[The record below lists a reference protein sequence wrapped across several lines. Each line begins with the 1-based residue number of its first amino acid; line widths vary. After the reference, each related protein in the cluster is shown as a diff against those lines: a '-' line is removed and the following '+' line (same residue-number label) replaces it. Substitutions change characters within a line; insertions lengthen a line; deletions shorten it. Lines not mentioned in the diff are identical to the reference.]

1 MTLTGIEL
9 RYLVNQ
15 ISEKTHDYYVSN
27 IYGVT
32 KDSFLFKLHHPEKQD
47 IVLMFS
53 SFGLWISSVKLEQME
68 ANKLLKVLR
77 DTLLRLKL
85 AKIQQIGAE
94 RVVYLTFS
102 GFDKEYV
109 LVGEFFGD
117 GDIILCNK
125 EMKILALSHSID
137 VRHRKLGVGLQYT
150 PPPQNSLD
158 IFNFYQKDLEG
169 ILSSQIQVSK
179 WIGKTLGLPTKYVEY
194 ICKLA
199 GVNSKATGN
208 DLSDN
213 DVKEIFASI
222 KKTIEN
228 VVNGNHEPVIGRDDN
243 KVDVYPL
250 RFTHKNEGYTSVQ
263 SFMVGLDTVFTETLV
278 NVGRTTKTN
287 ATSEKIAELENKLT
301 EQTKAISL
309 VNEKSSAIAKIANSL
324 LDQVSKG
331 ILSVSDPILQK
342 VLKDQNCTIVK
353 EKGNTCFLIHDSKI
367 KIDTNS
373 SLQALASILFNE
385 AKRQKAAT
393 ISIEKLQKK
402 TEKDL
407 EKLKRQVKI
416 SNESITITEV
426 RKKNWYERYRWFYTS
441 DGTLA
446 IGGRDSSSNMAI
458 IRKHL
463 QDSDK
468 VFHAEIFGSPF
479 FILKAGNETT
489 DPSLN
494 EVAHATVCFSRA
506 WREAMYGLKAF
517 WVNPE
522 QVKKGAPSGQFLSK
536 GSFVIDGQRNY
547 VRVPTLK
554 LGVGLLKQDDRHIVI
569 CGPPTCIKKN
579 CVCYSIIEPGGSEL
593 TDAAKKIKSEF
604 VKMIGDDVKMISL
617 DDFVRVFPAGES
629 HITESKLGD
638 KIDG

>member
-9 RYLVNQ
+9 RYLVNE

-27 IYGVT
+27 IYGIT
-32 KDSFLFKLHHPEKQD
+32 RDSLLFKLHHPEKQD
-47 IVLMFS
+47 VMLMFS
-53 SFGLWISSVKLEQME
+53 SFGLWNSSVRIEQME
-68 ANKLLKVLR
+68 TNKLLKTLR

-94 RVVYLTFS
+94 RIVYLTFS

-117 GDIILCNK
+117 GNIILCNK
-125 EMKILALSHSID
+125 EMKILALLHSID

-158 IFNFYQKDLEG
+158 VFNFYQKDLEG
-169 ILSSQIQVSK
+169 ILSSEIQVSK
-179 WIGKTLGLPTKYVEY
+179 WIGRTLGLPTKYVEY

-199 GVNSKATGN
+199 EIDSKVTGN
-208 DLSDN
+208 NLTN
-213 DVKEIFASI
+213 NNVKKIFDAI
-222 KKTIEN
+222 KKTVEN
-228 VVNGNHEPVIGRDDN
+228 VVKGNHEPVIVRDD

-250 RFTHKNEGYTSVQ
+250 KFDHKNEEYTSVQ
-263 SFMVGLDTVFTETLV
+263 SFMMGLDIVFTETLV
-278 NVGRTTKTN
+278 NVGKSTKTN
-287 ATSEKIAELENKLT
+287 AASEKITELENKLT
-301 EQTKAISL
+301 EQTKAVSL
-309 VNEKSSAIAKIANSL
+309 VNEKSFAITKIANSL
-324 LDQVSKG
+324 LDLVSKG
-331 ILSVSDPILQK
+331 IFSISDPKLQK
-342 VLKDQNCTIVK
+342 TLKDQNCTIIK
-353 EKGNTCFLIHDSKI
+353 EKGNACFLIHDSKI

-373 SLQALASILFNE
+373 SLQALASVLFNE
-385 AKRQKAAT
+385 AKRQKAA
-393 ISIEKLQKK
+393 IVSIEKLQKK

-407 EKLKRQVKI
+407 EKLRKQVEVSK
-416 SNESITITEV
+416 ESITITEV
-426 RKKNWYERYRWFYTS
+426 RKKNWYERYRWFNTS

-463 QDSDK
+463 QNSDR

-479 FILKAGNETT
+479 FILKAGKETV
-489 DPSLN
+489 DSSLN

-536 GSFVIDGQRNY
+536 GSFVINGQRNY
-547 VRVPTLK
+547 VRVTTLK
-554 LGVGLLKQDDRHIVI
+554 LGVGLLKQDDRYIVI

-579 CVCYSIIEPGGSEL
+579 CICYSMIEPGGSEM

-604 VKMIGDDVKMISL
+604 VNMKGDIVKSISL
-617 DDFVRVFPAGES
+617 DDFVRVLPAGES
-629 HITESKLGD
+629 HVTESGSVGSVD
-638 KIDG
+638 E

>member
-9 RYLVNQ
+9 RYLVNE

-27 IYGVT
+27 IYGIT
-32 KDSFLFKLHHPEKQD
+32 RDSLLFKLHHPEKQD
-47 IVLMFS
+47 VMLMFS
-53 SFGLWISSVKLEQME
+53 SFGLWNSSVRIEQME
-68 ANKLLKVLR
+68 TNKLLKTLR

-94 RVVYLTFS
+94 RIVYLTFS

-117 GDIILCNK
+117 GNIILCNK
-125 EMKILALSHSID
+125 EMKILALLHSID

-158 IFNFYQKDLEG
+158 VFNFYQKDLEG
-169 ILSSQIQVSK
+169 ILSSEIQVSK
-179 WIGKTLGLPTKYVEY
+179 WIGRTLGLPTKYVEY

-199 GVNSKATGN
+199 EIDSKVTGN
-208 DLSDN
+208 DLTNN
-213 DVKEIFASI
+213 DVKKIFDAI
-222 KKTIEN
+222 KKTVEN
-228 VVNGNHEPVIGRDDN
+228 VVKGNHEPVIVRDD

-250 RFTHKNEGYTSVQ
+250 KFDHRNEEYTSVQ
-263 SFMVGLDTVFTETLV
+263 SFMMGLDIVFTETLV
-278 NVGRTTKTN
+278 NVGKSTKTN
-287 ATSEKIAELENKLT
+287 VASEKITELENKLT
-301 EQTKAISL
+301 EQTKAVSL
-309 VNEKSSAIAKIANSL
+309 VNEKSFAITKIANSL
-324 LDQVSKG
+324 LDLVSKG
-331 ILSVSDPILQK
+331 IFSISDPKLQK
-342 VLKDQNCTIVK
+342 TLKDQNCTIIK

-373 SLQALASILFNE
+373 SLQALASVLFNE
-385 AKRQKAAT
+385 AKRQKAA
-393 ISIEKLQKK
+393 IVSIERLQKK

-407 EKLKRQVKI
+407 EKLRKQVEVSKDSI
-416 SNESITITEV
+416 SITEIK
-426 RKKNWYERYRWFYTS
+426 KKNWYERYRWFNTS
-441 DGTLA
+441 DDTLA

-463 QDSDK
+463 QNSDR
-468 VFHAEIFGSPF
+468 VFHADIFGSPF
-479 FILKAGNETT
+479 FILKAGKETT
-489 DPSLN
+489 DSSLN

-536 GSFVIDGQRNY
+536 GSFVIEGQRNY
-547 VRVPTLK
+547 VRVTTLK
-554 LGVGLLKQDDRHIVI
+554 LGVGLLKQDDRYIVV

-579 CVCYSIIEPGGSEL
+579 CICYSMIEPGGLEM
-593 TDAAKKIKSEF
+593 TDAAKKIKTEF
-604 VKMIGDDVKMISL
+604 VNMKGDVIKSISI
-617 DDFVRVFPAGES
+617 DDFVRVLPAGES
-629 HITESKLGD
+629 HVTESGSVD
-638 KIDG
+638 SVDE

>member
-9 RYLVNQ
+9 RYLVNE

-27 IYGVT
+27 IYGIT
-32 KDSFLFKLHHPEKQD
+32 RDSLLFKLHHPEKQD
-47 IVLMFS
+47 VMLMFS
-53 SFGLWISSVKLEQME
+53 SFGLWNSSVRIEQME
-68 ANKLLKVLR
+68 VNKLLKTLR

-94 RVVYLTFS
+94 RIVYLTFS

-117 GDIILCNK
+117 GNIILCDK
-125 EMKILALSHSID
+125 EMKILALLHSID

-158 IFNFYQKDLEG
+158 VFNFYQKDLEG
-169 ILSSQIQVSK
+169 ILSSEIQVSK
-179 WIGKTLGLPTKYVEY
+179 WIGRTLGLPTKYVEY

-199 GVNSKATGN
+199 GIDSKVTGN
-208 DLSDN
+208 NLTNN
-213 DVKEIFASI
+213 DVKKIFDAI
-222 KKTIEN
+222 KKTVEN
-228 VVNGNHEPVIGRDDN
+228 VVKGNHEPVIVRDD

-250 RFTHKNEGYTSVQ
+250 KFDHRNEEYISVQ
-263 SFMVGLDTVFTETLV
+263 SFMMGLDIVFTETLV
-278 NVGRTTKTN
+278 SVGKSTRTNV
-287 ATSEKIAELENKLT
+287 ASEKITELENKLT
-301 EQTKAISL
+301 EQTKAVSL
-309 VNEKSSAIAKIANSL
+309 VNEKSFAITKIANSL
-324 LDQVSKG
+324 LDLVSKG
-331 ILSVSDPILQK
+331 ILSISDPKLQK
-342 VLKDQNCTIVK
+342 TLKDQNCTIIK

-367 KIDTNS
+367 KIDPNS
-373 SLQALASILFNE
+373 SLQALASVLFNE
-385 AKRQKAAT
+385 AKRQKAA
-393 ISIEKLQKK
+393 IVSIERLQKK

-407 EKLKRQVKI
+407 EKLRKQIEI
-416 SNESITITEV
+416 SKESITITEV
-426 RKKNWYERYRWFYTS
+426 KKKNWYERYRWFNTS

-463 QDSDK
+463 QNSDR
-468 VFHAEIFGSPF
+468 VFHADIFGSPF
-479 FILKAGNETT
+479 FILKAGKETM
-489 DPSLN
+489 DSSLN

-536 GSFVIDGQRNY
+536 GSFVIEGQRNY
-547 VRVPTLK
+547 VRVATLK
-554 LGVGLLKQDDRHIVI
+554 LGVGILKQDDRYIVI

-579 CVCYSIIEPGGSEL
+579 CICYSMIEPGGLEM
-593 TDAAKKIKSEF
+593 TDSAKKIKTEF
-604 VKMIGDDVKMISL
+604 VNMKGDVIKSISI
-617 DDFVRVFPAGES
+617 DDFVRVLPAGES
-629 HITESKLGD
+629 HVTESGSVD
-638 KIDG
+638 SVDE

>member
-9 RYLVNQ
+9 RYLVNE

-27 IYGVT
+27 IYGIT
-32 KDSFLFKLHHPEKQD
+32 RDSLLFKLHHPEKQD
-47 IVLMFS
+47 VMLMFS
-53 SFGLWISSVKLEQME
+53 SFGLWNSSVRIEQME
-68 ANKLLKVLR
+68 TNKLLKTLR

-94 RVVYLTFS
+94 RIVYLTFS

-117 GDIILCNK
+117 GNIILCNK
-125 EMKILALSHSID
+125 EMKILALLHSID

-158 IFNFYQKDLEG
+158 VFNFYQKDLEG
-169 ILSSQIQVSK
+169 ILSSDIQVSK
-179 WIGKTLGLPTKYVEY
+179 WIGRTLGLPTKYVEY

-199 GVNSKATGN
+199 EVDSKVTGN
-208 DLSDN
+208 NLTNN
-213 DVKEIFASI
+213 DIKKIFDAI
-222 KKTIEN
+222 KKTVEN
-228 VVNGNHEPVIGRDDN
+228 VVKGNHEPVIVRDD

-250 RFTHKNEGYTSVQ
+250 KFDHRNEEYTSVQ
-263 SFMVGLDTVFTETLV
+263 SFMMGLDIVFTETLV
-278 NVGRTTKTN
+278 NVGKSTKTN
-287 ATSEKIAELENKLT
+287 VASEKITELENKLT
-301 EQTKAISL
+301 EQTKAVSL
-309 VNEKSSAIAKIANSL
+309 VNEKSFAITKIANSL
-324 LDQVSKG
+324 LDLVSKG
-331 ILSVSDPILQK
+331 IFSISDPKLQK
-342 VLKDQNCTIVK
+342 TLKDQNCTIIK

-373 SLQALASILFNE
+373 SLQALASVLFNE
-385 AKRQKAAT
+385 AKRQKAA
-393 ISIEKLQKK
+393 IVSIERLQKK

-407 EKLKRQVKI
+407 EKLRKQVEVSKD
-416 SNESITITEV
+416 SIAITEIK
-426 RKKNWYERYRWFYTS
+426 KKNWYERYRWFNTS

-463 QDSDK
+463 QNSDR

-479 FILKAGNETT
+479 FILKAGKETT
-489 DPSLN
+489 DSSLN

-536 GSFVIDGQRNY
+536 GSFVIEGQRNY
-547 VRVPTLK
+547 VRVATLK
-554 LGVGLLKQDDRHIVI
+554 LGVGLLKQDDRYIVV

-579 CVCYSIIEPGGSEL
+579 CICYSMIEPGGLEM
-593 TDAAKKIKSEF
+593 TDAAKKIKIEF
-604 VKMIGDDVKMISL
+604 VNMKGDAVKSISV
-617 DDFVRVFPAGES
+617 DDFVRVLPAGES
-629 HITESKLGD
+629 HVTESGSVD
-638 KIDG
+638 SVDE

>member
-9 RYLVNQ
+9 RYLVNE

-27 IYGVT
+27 IYGIT
-32 KDSFLFKLHHPEKQD
+32 RDSLLFKLHHPEKQD
-47 IVLMFS
+47 VVLMFS
-53 SFGLWISSVKLEQME
+53 SFGLWISSVKIEQME
-68 ANKLLKVLR
+68 ANKLLKTLR

-85 AKIQQIGAE
+85 AKIQQIEAE

-109 LVGEFFGD
+109 FVGEFFGD
-117 GDIILCNK
+117 GNIILCNK
-125 EMKILALSHSID
+125 EMKILALLHSID

-158 IFNFYQKDLEG
+158 VFNFYQKDLEG
-169 ILSSQIQVSK
+169 ILSSEIQVSK
-179 WIGKTLGLPTKYVEY
+179 WIGRTLGLPTKYVEY

-199 GVNSKATGN
+199 EIDSKITGN
-208 DLSDN
+208 DLTNN
-213 DVKEIFASI
+213 DVKKIFDSI
-222 KKTIEN
+222 KKTVEN
-228 VVNGNHEPVIGRDDN
+228 VVKGNHEPVIVRDD

-250 RFTHKNEGYTSVQ
+250 KFDHKNEEYTSVQ
-263 SFMVGLDTVFTETLV
+263 SFMMGLDIVFTETLV
-278 NVGRTTKTN
+278 NVGKSTKTN
-287 ATSEKIAELENKLT
+287 AASEKITELENKLT
-301 EQTKAISL
+301 EQTKAVSL
-309 VNEKSSAIAKIANSL
+309 VNEKSFAITKIANSL
-324 LDQVSKG
+324 LDLVSKG
-331 ILSVSDPILQK
+331 ILSISDPKLQK
-342 VLKDQNCTIVK
+342 TLKDQNCTIIK

-373 SLQALASILFNE
+373 SLQALASVLFNE
-385 AKRQKAAT
+385 AKRQKAA
-393 ISIEKLQKK
+393 IVSIEKLQKK

-407 EKLKRQVKI
+407 EKLKKQVEVSK
-416 SNESITITEV
+416 ESITITEV

-446 IGGRDSSSNMAI
+446 IGGRDSSSNIAI

-463 QDSDK
+463 QNSDR

-479 FILKAGNETT
+479 FILKASKETT
-489 DPSLN
+489 DSSLN

-547 VRVPTLK
+547 VRVSTLK
-554 LGVGLLKQDDRHIVI
+554 LGVGLLKQDDRYIVI

-579 CVCYSIIEPGGSEL
+579 CICYSMIEPEGLEM

-604 VKMIGDDVKMISL
+604 VNMKGDIVKSISL
-617 DDFVRVFPAGES
+617 DDFVRVLPAGES
-629 HITESKLGD
+629 HVTESGSVD
-638 KIDG
+638 SVDE

>member
-9 RYLVNQ
+9 RYLVNE

-27 IYGVT
+27 IYGIT
-32 KDSFLFKLHHPEKQD
+32 RDSLLFKLHHPEKQD
-47 IVLMFS
+47 VMLMFS
-53 SFGLWISSVKLEQME
+53 SFGLWNSSVRIEQME
-68 ANKLLKVLR
+68 INKLLKTLR

-94 RVVYLTFS
+94 RIVYLTFS

-117 GDIILCNK
+117 GNIILCNK
-125 EMKILALSHSID
+125 EMKILALLHSID

-158 IFNFYQKDLEG
+158 VFNFYQKDLEG
-169 ILSSQIQVSK
+169 ILSSDIQVSK
-179 WIGKTLGLPTKYVEY
+179 WIGRTLGLPTKYVEY

-199 GVNSKATGN
+199 EVDSKVTGN
-208 DLSDN
+208 NLTNN
-213 DVKEIFASI
+213 DIKKIFDAI
-222 KKTIEN
+222 KKTVEN
-228 VVNGNHEPVIGRDDN
+228 IVKGNHEPVIVRDD

-250 RFTHKNEGYTSVQ
+250 KFDHRNEEYTSVQ
-263 SFMVGLDTVFTETLV
+263 SFMMGLDIVFTETLV
-278 NVGRTTKTN
+278 NVGKSTKTN
-287 ATSEKIAELENKLT
+287 VASEKITELENKLT
-301 EQTKAISL
+301 EQTKAVSL
-309 VNEKSSAIAKIANSL
+309 VNEKSFAITKIANSL
-324 LDQVSKG
+324 FDLVSKG
-331 ILSVSDPILQK
+331 IFSISDPKLQK
-342 VLKDQNCTIVK
+342 TLKDQNCTIIK

-373 SLQALASILFNE
+373 SLQALASVLFNE
-385 AKRQKAAT
+385 AKRQKAAVL
-393 ISIEKLQKK
+393 SIERLQKK

-407 EKLKRQVKI
+407 EKLRKQVEVSKDSI
-416 SNESITITEV
+416 SITEIK
-426 RKKNWYERYRWFYTS
+426 KKNWYERYRWFNTS
-441 DGTLA
+441 DDTLA

-463 QDSDK
+463 ENSDR
-468 VFHAEIFGSPF
+468 VFHADIFGSPF
-479 FILKAGNETT
+479 FILKAGKETT
-489 DPSLN
+489 DSSLN

-536 GSFVIDGQRNY
+536 GSFVIEGQRNY
-547 VRVPTLK
+547 VRVATLK
-554 LGVGLLKQDDRHIVI
+554 LGVGLLKQDDRYIVV

-579 CVCYSIIEPGGSEL
+579 CICYSMIEPGGLEM
-593 TDAAKKIKSEF
+593 TDAAKKIKTEF
-604 VKMIGDDVKMISL
+604 VNMKGDVIKSISI
-617 DDFVRVFPAGES
+617 DDFVRVLPAGES
-629 HITESKLGD
+629 HVTESGSVD
-638 KIDG
+638 SVDE

>member
-1 MTLTGIEL
+1 MTLTGVEL
-9 RYLVNQ
+9 RYLVNE

-27 IYGVT
+27 IYGIT
-32 KDSFLFKLHHPEKQD
+32 RDSLLFKLHHPEKQD
-47 IVLMFS
+47 VMLMFS
-53 SFGLWISSVKLEQME
+53 SFGLWNSSVRIEQME
-68 ANKLLKVLR
+68 TNKLLKTLR

-94 RVVYLTFS
+94 RIVYLTFS

-117 GDIILCNK
+117 GNIILCNK
-125 EMKILALSHSID
+125 EMKILALLHSID

-158 IFNFYQKDLEG
+158 VFNFYQKDLEG
-169 ILSSQIQVSK
+169 ILSSEIQVSK
-179 WIGKTLGLPTKYVEY
+179 WIGRTLGLPTKYVEY

-199 GVNSKATGN
+199 EIDSKITGN
-208 DLSDN
+208 DLTNN
-213 DVKEIFASI
+213 DVKKIFDAI
-222 KKTIEN
+222 KKTVEN
-228 VVNGNHEPVIGRDDN
+228 VVKGNHEPVIVRGD

-250 RFTHKNEGYTSVQ
+250 KFDHKNEEYTSVQ
-263 SFMVGLDTVFTETLV
+263 SFMMGLDIVFTETLV
-278 NVGRTTKTN
+278 NVGKSTKTN
-287 ATSEKIAELENKLT
+287 AASEKITELENKLT
-301 EQTKAISL
+301 EQTKAVSL
-309 VNEKSSAIAKIANSL
+309 VNEKSFAITKIANSL
-324 LDQVSKG
+324 LDLVSKG
-331 ILSVSDPILQK
+331 IFSISDPKLQK
-342 VLKDQNCTIVK
+342 TLKDQNCTIIK

-373 SLQALASILFNE
+373 SLQALASVLFNE
-385 AKRQKAAT
+385 AKRQKAA
-393 ISIEKLQKK
+393 IASIEKLQRK

-407 EKLKRQVKI
+407 EKLRKQVEVSKD
-416 SNESITITEV
+416 SIVITEIK
-426 RKKNWYERYRWFYTS
+426 KKNWYERYRWFNTS
-441 DGTLA
+441 DDTLA

-463 QDSDK
+463 QNSDR

-479 FILKAGNETT
+479 FILKAGKETA
-489 DPSLN
+489 DSSLN

-547 VRVPTLK
+547 VRVTTLK
-554 LGVGLLKQDDRHIVI
+554 LGVGLLKQDDRYIVV

-579 CVCYSIIEPGGSEL
+579 CVCYSMIEPGGSEM

-604 VKMIGDDVKMISL
+604 VNMKGDVIKSISI
-617 DDFVRVFPAGES
+617 DDFVRVLPAGES
-629 HITESKLGD
+629 HVTESGSVD
-638 KIDG
+638 SVDE